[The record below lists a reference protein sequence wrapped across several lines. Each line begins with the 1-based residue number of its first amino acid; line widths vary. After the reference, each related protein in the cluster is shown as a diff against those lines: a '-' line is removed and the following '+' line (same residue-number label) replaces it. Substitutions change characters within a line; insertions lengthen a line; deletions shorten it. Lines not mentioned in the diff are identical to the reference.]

1 MKIKNQKKKINYI
14 NSNNKKEEKKL
25 GFALFFNNFFDEEKK
40 KNNKPLK
47 AYGLR
52 NDLLKEIGVNEDI
65 AFDNKCLKKTY
76 EKLDDSKIN
85 K

>member
-1 MKIKNQKKKINYI
+1 MKKKRKIIN
-14 NSNNKKEEKKL
+14 
-25 GFALFFNNFFDEEKK
+25 
-40 KNNKPLK
+40 
-47 AYGLR
+47 
-52 NDLLKEIGVNEDI
+52 